1 MKPQRTQR
9 RRSKQW
15 AIGSKQKAETD
26 LQFAV
31 FIFQF
36 SFVFLCVLCGQ
47 FLSMTAK
54 SEKELAFLYD
64 LYVATDWG
72 ERFAE
77 LVDARVELPKE
88 GRALYVAAGTGSHA
102 MALHERAGKKLELV
116 CVDESDDYLELA
128 RAKAAAAKEP
138 TQFQREEPGSLSFPD
153 ESFDFAL
160 GNASM
165 VPGHDL
171 RAVVSELVRVTAP
184 GGTVA
189 WWLPTASSFGEFFSI
204 FWEALLNADFEDHG
218 VEVEHLITEMPTVSD
233 VEKLAKDEGLDEV
246 QSWTTIEEFDYQSG
260 EEFLNSPLINDFL
273 LPGWLSSVPEAA
285 RPRVQEELAR
295 IIDEERHTGE
305 FPLTM
310 KATLVMGRK
319 SPVQ

>member
-1 MKPQRTQR
+1 
-9 RRSKQW
+9 
-15 AIGSKQKAETD
+15 
-26 LQFAV
+26 
-31 FIFQF
+31 
-36 SFVFLCVLCGQ
+36 
-47 FLSMTAK
+47 MTTK
-54 SEKELAFLYD
+54 SPKELAFLHD

-77 LVDARVELPKE
+77 LVDAHVELPKE

-102 MALHERAGKKLELV
+102 IALHERAGEKLELI
-116 CVDESDDYLELA
+116 CVDESEDYLELA
-128 RAKAAAAKEP
+128 RVKAVAAKEP
-138 TQFQREEPGSLSFPD
+138 TKFQCEEAGALSFSD
-153 ESFDFAL
+153 ESFDVVL

-165 VPGHDL
+165 VTAHDL
-171 RAVVSELVRVTAP
+171 PNMVSELVRVGAC

-204 FWEALLNADFEDHG
+204 FWEALLNADLEDHA
-218 VEVEHLITEMPTVSD
+218 VDVEHLITDVPTVSD
-233 VEKLAKDEGLDEV
+233 LEKLAEDEGLEQV

-273 LPGWLSSVPEAA
+273 LPGWLRSLPEAA
-285 RPRVQEELAR
+285 RRRVQEELAR

-305 FPLTM
+305 FALTM

-319 SPVQ
+319 AHVQ